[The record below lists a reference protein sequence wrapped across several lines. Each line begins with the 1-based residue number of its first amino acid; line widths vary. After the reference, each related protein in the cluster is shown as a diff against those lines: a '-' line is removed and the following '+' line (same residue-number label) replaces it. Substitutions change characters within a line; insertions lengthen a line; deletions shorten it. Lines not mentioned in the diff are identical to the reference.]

1 MLARGSIALA
11 PSTAP
16 STIAIHDAFET
27 SWLRQLLVFLVTM
40 KIAGIVLI
48 FDPLGF
54 QSFDLPKTLF
64 SHALAWLVGATLL
77 AAVIVHGHGI
87 VPRTRLHL
95 VVAGYV
101 VVSLVSAL
109 FAENRYV
116 AVFGDQDR
124 YLGLMFLADMVV
136 LYLAVAVGFRSV
148 KDFAPFLIAL
158 AVATSFTFAYAF
170 VQAAGLDPLPWLD
183 PIVQPFRTLD
193 PRAQPFSTLGHPDM
207 LGHFLSIVFA
217 ICVLLAFAAP
227 RLGLTTRA
235 RAIAALG
242 ALLSV
247 GLAAVV
253 GTRGTLLG
261 IGAAIV
267 ALAALEL
274 RGGVSRFAIAKLW
287 ALIVV
292 AGILCLAILAFSPLG
307 ARMATVVADQGSGR
321 VALYEAA
328 FRATLARPIFG
339 WGPDNFASAYPA
351 FRQPQP
357 RGGVN
362 AESSAHDWLLQAS
375 VTTGVVGV
383 AALIALLATFTS
395 SLWRVVMVRS
405 PLVAAPLLA
414 GLTAYYAQALV
425 SVGSISVD
433 WFPWICFGAIAGIT
447 GVSRPTTPRQLGP
460 LIAAPLALLAAA
472 GVVLPSAAFQAN
484 RDGGAARGE
493 LVAGRVERAISAAEA
508 AVNRDPGRA
517 AYWSLLGLA
526 REKAEGWRDA
536 AAAYE
541 EATLR
546 APHEASYWNRLALAR
561 RHQAEAK
568 DDPQGAGAAAV
579 DAAVRAVAVDPH
591 GVRVI
596 ENLADLANEFGEFD
610 VALRAA
616 VNTVVL
622 DDGDPAYGR
631 VAVLA
636 AARVSDLGGAR
647 RLLEDAVDLE
657 ETPELRLALAVIA
670 LRMNDR
676 VAARENAQRALA
688 LSPNYKEAADLLA
701 QLSQNP

>member
-1 MLARGSIALA
+1 MPVRIATARAT
-11 PSTAP
+11 STVSP
-16 STIAIHDAFET
+16 TAIHDAFEQ

-40 KIAGIVLI
+40 KIAGIVLV
-48 FDPLGF
+48 FDPWGF

-64 SHALAWLVGATLL
+64 SHVFAWLLGATLL
-77 AAVIVHGHGI
+77 AGVIVHGRGI

-95 VVAGYV
+95 VVAVYV
-101 VVSLVSAL
+101 VANLVAAL

-124 YLGLMFLADMVV
+124 YLGLTFLADMVV

-148 KDFAPFLIAL
+148 KDFTPFLVAL

-183 PIVQPFRTLD
+183 PIVRPFRTLD

-217 ICVLLAFAAP
+217 VSLVLALAAP
-227 RLGLTTRA
+227 RLGVNTRV
-235 RAIAALG
+235 RAIAAVG
-242 ALLSV
+242 AVLSV
-247 GLAAVV
+247 GLTAVV

-261 IGAAIV
+261 MGAAIV
-267 ALAALEL
+267 ALVGLEL
-274 RGGVSRFAIAKLW
+274 RGGVSRFAIAKIW

-307 ARMATVVADQGSGR
+307 ARMATVLADQGSGR

-375 VTTGVVGV
+375 VTTGAVGV
-383 AALIALLATFTS
+383 GALTALLAAFVI
-395 SLWRVVMVRS
+395 SLWRIGVQRS
-405 PLVAAPLLA
+405 AIVAGALFA
-414 GLTAYYAQALV
+414 GLSAYYAQALV

-433 WFPWICFGAIAGIT
+433 WFPWFCFGSVAGLA
-447 GVSRPTTPRQLGP
+447 GLSRPTTTRDHSLLIGVP
-460 LIAAPLALLAAA
+460 LVLLAVV
-472 GVVLPSAAFQAN
+472 GVLLSGPAFQAN
-484 RDGGAARGE
+484 RDGGAARGA
-493 LVAGRVERAISAAEA
+493 LVAGRVEAAISAAEL
-508 AVNRDPGRA
+508 AVNRDGGRA

-526 REKAEGWRDA
+526 REKAERWRDA

-546 APHEASYWNRLALAR
+546 APHEAPYWNALALAR
-561 RHQAEAK
+561 RRQAEAK
-568 DDPQGAGAAAV
+568 DDPQAAGAAAV
-579 DAAVRAVAVDPH
+579 DAAARAVEVDPY
-591 GVRVI
+591 GLSVN
-596 ENLADLANEFGEFD
+596 ENLADLAYEFGEFD

-616 VNTVVL
+616 VKTTVL
-622 DDGDPAYGR
+622 YEGYPTYGHL
-631 VAVLA
+631 AFLA

-647 RLLEDAVDLE
+647 RQLEDAVTVE
-657 ETPELRLALAVIA
+657 ETAELRLALAVIA

-676 VAARENAQRALA
+676 VAARENALRALA

-701 QLSQNP
+701 QLAR